1 MVTDAAA
8 MAVVRAARP
17 ALRGAHDGVAFAAH
31 ASFLAAGYSL
41 CAVGPDALTDPPPS
55 GEEEVGIDGWNSME
69 NCYAF
74 LYSKEEKGKK
84 KRVLVKCLVI
94 GELLAIDVLDLEAQD
109 KGPYNIQ
116 INVKDFFSEEQP
128 KNYGDMYKNFAGLI
142 ETVNS
147 NVLCKLDGKD
157 DGAVA
162 GKNPEAKDKNPS
174 AESSSSIHSSE
185 NPGPTTTDPSS
196 LIYPPI
202 APLGSD
208 DLFPGPGAGFY
219 PHSGIGSGGSM
230 HVQMIHASFLQV
242 PSLPHLVA
250 LGAFH
255 RVAAMIQLAH
265 LVFQDSSHRAL
276 LGVQGGLRAGAHT
289 QTSSSSSKDQTS
301 ETQRG
306 QTSSLTK

>member
-17 ALRGAHDGVAFAAH
+17 TLRGAHDGVAFASH
-31 ASFLAAGYSL
+31 AAFLAAGYSL
-41 CAVGPDALTDPPPS
+41 CAVGTDALADPLPS

-94 GELLAIDVLDLEAQD
+94 GELLAIDVLDLEALD
-109 KGPYNIQ
+109 KGPYNVQ

-162 GKNPEAKDKNPS
+162 GKNPDDKDKHPS

-185 NPGPTTTDPSS
+185 NPGPRTTDPSGI
-196 LIYPPI
+196 IYPPI

-208 DLFPGPGAGFY
+208 DLFPGPGAGFF

-230 HVQMIHASFLQV
+230 HVGPNDPRFFPSNPSFPAPFGGPGSV
-242 PSLPHLVA
+242 PPGGRYDPIGPPGVPGFEPSSFVRRPRRPPGGSTHPDLE
-250 LGAFH
+250 F
-255 RVAAMIQLAH
+255 
-265 LVFQDSSHRAL
+265 FQ
-276 LGVQGGLRAGAHT
+276 QGPDYL
-289 QTSSSSSKDQTS
+289 
-301 ETQRG
+301 
-306 QTSSLTK
+306 

>member
-1 MVTDAAA
+1 MVVTDAAA

-31 ASFLAAGYSL
+31 AAFLAAGYSL
-41 CAVGPDALTDPPPS
+41 CAVGPAALADPPPS
-55 GEEEVGIDGWNSME
+55 GEEEVGMDGWNSME

-84 KRVLVKCLVI
+84 KWVLMKCLVI

-142 ETVNS
+142 ENVNS
-147 NVLCKLDGKD
+147 NVLGKLDGED
-157 DGAVA
+157 DRAVA
-162 GKNPEAKDKNPS
+162 DKNSDATAKNPN

-185 NPGPTTTDPSS
+185 NPGPRTADPSS

-202 APLGSD
+202 APLGID

-219 PHSGIGSGGSM
+219 PHSGIGGGGGMHVGPNDPRFFPSNPFPSPFGGPGSVPPGGRYDPIGPPGVPGFEPSNVRRPRRPPGGST
-230 HVQMIHASFLQV
+230 HPDLEF
-242 PSLPHLVA
+242 
-250 LGAFH
+250 
-255 RVAAMIQLAH
+255 
-265 LVFQDSSHRAL
+265 FQ
-276 LGVQGGLRAGAHT
+276 QGP
-289 QTSSSSSKDQTS
+289 DF
-301 ETQRG
+301 
-306 QTSSLTK
+306 

>member
-31 ASFLAAGYSL
+31 AAFLAAGYSL
-41 CAVGPDALTDPPPS
+41 CAVGPDALADPSPS
-55 GEEEVGIDGWNSME
+55 GDEEVGIDGWNSME

-109 KGPYNIQ
+109 KGMYNIQ

-142 ETVNS
+142 DAVNS
-147 NVLCKLDGKD
+147 SVLSKLDAKD
-157 DGAVA
+157 AGAEA
-162 GKNPEAKDKNPS
+162 GKNPDTTAKNPD

-185 NPGPTTTDPSS
+185 NPGPRTTDPSG

-230 HVQMIHASFLQV
+230 HVGPNDPRFFPSNPFPASFGGPGSV
-242 PSLPHLVA
+242 PPGGRYDPIGPPGVPGFEPSSFVRRPRRPPGGSTHPDLE
-250 LGAFH
+250 F
-255 RVAAMIQLAH
+255 
-265 LVFQDSSHRAL
+265 FQ
-276 LGVQGGLRAGAHT
+276 QGP
-289 QTSSSSSKDQTS
+289 DF
-301 ETQRG
+301 
-306 QTSSLTK
+306 

>member
-31 ASFLAAGYSL
+31 AAFLAAGYSL

-55 GEEEVGIDGWNSME
+55 GEEEVRIDGWNSME

-94 GELLAIDVLDLEAQD
+94 GELLAVDVLDLGAQD

-116 INVKDFFSEEQP
+116 LNVKDFFSEEQP

-162 GKNPEAKDKNPS
+162 GTNPDAKDKNPS
-174 AESSSSIHSSE
+174 AESSLPIHSSE
-185 NPGPTTTDPSS
+185 NPDPRTIDPSS

-230 HVQMIHASFLQV
+230 HVGPNDPRFFPSNPFPAPFGGPGSVPPGGRYDPIGPPGVPGFEPSSFVRRPRRPPGGSTHPDLE
-242 PSLPHLVA
+242 
-250 LGAFH
+250 F
-255 RVAAMIQLAH
+255 
-265 LVFQDSSHRAL
+265 FQ
-276 LGVQGGLRAGAHT
+276 QGP
-289 QTSSSSSKDQTS
+289 DF
-301 ETQRG
+301 
-306 QTSSLTK
+306 

>member
-31 ASFLAAGYSL
+31 AAFLAAGYSL
-41 CAVGPDALTDPPPS
+41 CAVGLDALADPPPS

-74 LYSKEEKGKK
+74 LYRKEEKGKK

-116 INVKDFFSEEQP
+116 INVKDFFSEEQA

-147 NVLCKLDGKD
+147 DVLCKLDGKD

-162 GKNPEAKDKNPS
+162 GKNPDSTAKNPD
-174 AESSSSIHSSE
+174 AESSSSIRSSE
-185 NPGPTTTDPSS
+185 NPGPTTDSS
-196 LIYPPI
+196 GLIYPPI

-208 DLFPGPGAGFY
+208 DLYPGPGAGFY
-219 PHSGIGSGGSM
+219 PHSGIGGGGSM
-230 HVQMIHASFLQV
+230 HVGPNDPRFFPSNPFPAPFGGPGSVPPGGRYDPIGPPGVPGFEPSSFVRRPRRPPGGSTHPDLE
-242 PSLPHLVA
+242 
-250 LGAFH
+250 F
-255 RVAAMIQLAH
+255 
-265 LVFQDSSHRAL
+265 FQ
-276 LGVQGGLRAGAHT
+276 QGP
-289 QTSSSSSKDQTS
+289 DF
-301 ETQRG
+301 
-306 QTSSLTK
+306 

>member
-31 ASFLAAGYSL
+31 AAFLAAGYSL

-94 GELLAIDVLDLEAQD
+94 GELLAIDVLDIEAHD

-128 KNYGDMYKNFAGLI
+128 KNYGDMYKNFSGLI

-185 NPGPTTTDPSS
+185 NPGPRTTDPSS

-230 HVQMIHASFLQV
+230 HVGPNDPRFFPSNPFPAPFGGPGSIPPGGRYDPIGPPGVPGFEPSSFVRRPRRPPGGSTHPDLE
-242 PSLPHLVA
+242 
-250 LGAFH
+250 F
-255 RVAAMIQLAH
+255 
-265 LVFQDSSHRAL
+265 FQ
-276 LGVQGGLRAGAHT
+276 QGP
-289 QTSSSSSKDQTS
+289 DF
-301 ETQRG
+301 
-306 QTSSLTK
+306 